1 MTPGKLY
8 IGTSGWHYRHW
19 RGNFYPDN
27 CQSKEFLDF
36 YSRRF
41 GVVEINN
48 TFYRLP
54 EKENLETYYQ
64 QTPADFLFA
73 VKASRYITHMK
84 KLKGAGEYVANFL
97 GRLEPLADKTGPI
110 LFQLPPRWHCN
121 VERLQEFISYLPDNY
136 RYVFEFRDDSW
147 FTDAVYATL
156 AANNIALCLYQLEGR
171 LSPQLITAD
180 YVYIRLHG
188 PGKAYEGKFRTDD
201 LAGWADKIT
210 IWRQQGRDVYIF
222 FNNDQN
228 GYAPA
233 NALELKEMLE
243 Q

>member
-19 RGNFYPDN
+19 RVPFYPHN
-27 CQSKEFLDF
+27 WPSKEFLDL

-41 GVVEINN
+41 GVVEINS

-54 EKENLETYYQ
+54 EKETLVSYYQ

-97 GRLEPLADKTGPI
+97 ERLEPLADKTGPI

-121 VERLQEFISYLPDNY
+121 VERLQEFISYLPDKY

-156 AANNIALCLYQLEGR
+156 AANNISFCLYQLEGR

-233 NALELKEMLE
+233 NALELKKMLE